1 MMKYTFNK
9 NFNISAIIMLSIQCF
24 FISCEKKSENIHPL
38 ISSFKDNRDSISYS
52 IGADIGDNLI
62 NQEVDIDYDAFLT
75 GLKNGYEKKDHLLSK
90 QDRRD
95 LFKTMQEKMMV
106 QQQKKAR
113 EGLVVAEKYLKDNK
127 ENNSDIKET
136 ASGLQYRILK
146 EGVGKSPDSSAD
158 QVRVHYEGKLVDGTI
173 FDSSYKKGEPLVIR
187 LNRVVKGW
195 TEGVQLMKEGS
206 EFEFFIPPG
215 LGYGERG
222 SGAIPPNSVLI
233 FKIELQKVFEKN
245 IK

>member
-1 MMKYTFNK
+1 MVKYIINK
-9 NFNISAIIMLSIQCF
+9 NFNISVLMILSIQLF
-24 FISCEKKSENIHPL
+24 FVSCEKKSENAHSL

-62 NQEVDIDYDAFLT
+62 NQDVDIDYDAFLT

-90 QDRRD
+90 EDRRG
-95 LFKTMQEKMMV
+95 LFKEMQEKMMV

-113 EGLVVAEKYLKDNK
+113 EGLAIADKYLKDNK
-127 ENNSDIKET
+127 KNNPDITET
-136 ASGLQYRILK
+136 ESGLQYRILK
-146 EGVGKSPDSSAD
+146 KGTGKSPNSSAD

-173 FDSSYKKGEPLVIR
+173 FDSSYKKGDPLVIR

-206 EFEFFIPPG
+206 EFEFFIPPN